1 MVVPNA
7 WVDKKREERPK
18 EFAPPSAY
26 DSSRPKKP
34 ENRKQQR
41 EPAPLPQTPVLTEE
55 SITAGL
61 AFFKQMNSGPSARAP
76 DPPEEEDDDD
86 ALYPPGMEDTR
97 PPHRSGAAIPPPTS
111 MDYFNSGGSGNKRSS
126 APPRTDLAE
135 SFRQGLQNRRPW
147 LFIFNK

>member
-26 DSSRPKKP
+26 DSSRTKKP

-41 EPAPLPQTPVLTEE
+41 EPVPQTPDLTEE

-61 AFFKQMNSGPSARAP
+61 AFFKQMNSGHPARAP

-86 ALYPPGMEDTR
+86 LYPPGMEDTR

-111 MDYFNSGGSGNKRSS
+111 MDYFNSGGIGNRRGT
-126 APPRTDLAE
+126 APPRADLAE
-135 SFRQGLQNRRPW
+135 SFRQGLQNRRT
-147 LFIFNK
+147 